1 MDNCQQNINRDISNN
16 QNPFNNDDKSLKPI
30 KDSNGVS
37 ETVASTSSNTVKTK
51 TNPSEINPFIA
62 VRPSRG
68 RFFRKGVL
76 KICSKFTGEHP
87 CPSAISIK
95 LLSNFIEITLW
106 HGCSPVNLLHIFRTP
121 FPVKTSGWLLLMM
134 VC

>member
-1 MDNCQQNINRDISNN
+1 MDNCRQNINRDISNN

-87 CPSAISIK
+87 CPSAISIT
-95 LLSNFIEITLW
+95 LQSNFIEIALW
-106 HGCSPVNLLHIFRTP
+106 HGCSPATLLKSHFSMG
-121 FPVKTSGWLLLMM
+121 VLL
-134 VC
+134 